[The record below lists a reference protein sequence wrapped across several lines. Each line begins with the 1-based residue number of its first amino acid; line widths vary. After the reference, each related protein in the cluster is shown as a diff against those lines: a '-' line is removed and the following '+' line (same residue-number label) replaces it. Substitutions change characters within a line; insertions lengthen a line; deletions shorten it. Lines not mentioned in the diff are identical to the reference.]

1 MSNPICAVGTV
12 ATVPKLIQIAPEVT
26 LCSFRLACNERRYD
40 RERGEW
46 VDGDTN
52 WFTVS
57 VFRQMAAH
65 AAASFSKGDRV
76 IVHGRLRVR
85 RWEQKEKD
93 RSGLSVEI
101 DADALGHD
109 VRWGTSRFTKQ
120 QTETS
125 EANATSEA
133 TDAANDAATTSE
145 TQPSN
150 DGFIP
155 VDA

>member
-12 ATVPKLIQIAPEVT
+12 ATAPKLIQIAPEVT

-76 IVHGRLRVR
+76 IVNGRLRVR

-120 QTETS
+120 QTEES
-125 EANATSEA
+125 ATSDP
-133 TDAANDAATTSE
+133 TDSTSDAATARE
-145 TQPSN
+145 TQPTN